1 MYYQIRL
8 PLVCL
13 LILVYCY
20 LYYQGKKRLPTRTSR
35 AFGLL
40 SATAVVHLAA
50 AVVTEYTV
58 NNRASVPEA
67 FNYWWHVVFLVS
79 VTWVCTLLLDYL
91 LLYVERGTGRQL
103 RLEKAV
109 TLWVCIL
116 GSAAEV
122 ILPIEYID
130 TPNGSYSLGPKAYAL
145 YVVVAYVMVELL
157 WGTLRY
163 RRVIGR
169 ERSNALLA
177 SVAIFTVAALIQMHW
192 PYVLLTGP
200 AVTMLILGIMVNT
213 EDALLHVS
221 YRTGFYNELACRE
234 ILRERLLEG
243 KSFQTGVYVFLGN
256 DLAVERAMASLERKL
271 SGKRRKH
278 LICAALTDNTMLV
291 LPLTAWGRGTPF
303 QLPRTL
309 PPPDMEGLE
318 FRYLVRKLDCVPG
331 ESLEQILSAVRD
343 IRAQYEEDVLHRDEL
358 TGVLRRE
365 AFIRRVDYLVC
376 KQRPFSLV
384 MADLDNF
391 KAINDTYG
399 HGVGDA
405 VLKFTTDTFRSALRE
420 TDIICRMGGDEFAVA
435 LAGVT
440 EQEQVLEI
448 MGRIMNQLSASEI
461 MPGRG
466 HRIYLSV
473 GVKVYRPEDGAPSFQ
488 ELYAEADAALYRTKY
503 RGKNGVSFAGE
514 AGRGA

>member
-13 LILVYCY
+13 FILVYCY
-20 LYYQGKKRLPTRTSR
+20 LYYQRKKRLPTRTCR
-35 AFGLL
+35 VFGLL
-40 SATAVVHLAA
+40 SAMAVVHLAA

-58 NNRASVPEA
+58 NNREAVPEA
-67 FNYWWHVVFLVS
+67 FNYGWHIVFLVS
-79 VTWVCTLLLDYL
+79 VTWVCTLLLYYL
-91 LLYVERGTGRQL
+91 LLYIERGAGRQL

-109 TLWVCIL
+109 ALGVCVL
-116 GSAAEV
+116 GTAAQI

-130 TPNGSYSLGPKAYAL
+130 TPYGSYSLGPKAYSL
-145 YVVVAYVMVELL
+145 YAVVAYVLVELL
-157 WGTLRY
+157 WRTIRY
-163 RRVIGR
+163 RQVIGR

-177 SVAIFTVAALIQMHW
+177 SVAIFTMAALIQIHW
-192 PYVLLTGP
+192 PYMLLTGP

-213 EDALLHVS
+213 EDAHLYVS
-221 YRTGFYNELACRE
+221 YRTGLYNELACRE
-234 ILRERLLEG
+234 ILLERLLEG
-243 KSFQTGVYVFLGN
+243 KPFQAGVYVFLGN
-256 DLAVERAMASLERKL
+256 DLALERAMASLERKL
-271 SGKRRKH
+271 SGKRRKR

-291 LPLTAWGRGTPF
+291 LPLAAWGGA
-303 QLPRTL
+303 LPNLPKTL

-318 FRYLVRKLDCVPG
+318 FKYLARKLDCVPG
-331 ESLEQILSAVRD
+331 ESMEQVLDAVRD
-343 IRAQYEEDVLHRDEL
+343 IRVQYEEDVLHRDEL

-365 AFIRRVDYLVC
+365 AFIRRVDYLVR

-384 MADLDNF
+384 MVDLDNF

-405 VLKFTTDTFRSALRE
+405 VLKFTTDTFRSALRD

-435 LAGVT
+435 LTGVT
-440 EQEQVLEI
+440 ERERVLEI
-448 MGRIMNQLSASEI
+448 IGRIMDQLAASEI

-473 GVKVYRPEDGAPSFQ
+473 GVKVYLPEDGAPSFQ

-514 AGRGA
+514 ADLGA